1 MNKIVIYGDSDL
13 GKRMYQYMRLENAA
27 NVLCFTTAQAFMSK
41 KEFCGLPVIAAE
53 ELAKHYDIDSFSILI
68 AVGYSKIN
76 TIRRRIYQECK
87 DAGFRIASFISKS
100 AQIDTED
107 VGEGCIILPH
117 CYVGPGCKL
126 GICNIMSGGVMITHD
141 CTIGNFN
148 YISAASVLGGHSH
161 ITDNC
166 FIGLN
171 STIKDGI
178 TIAPYSLLGS
188 AANVVKSTEE
198 YGIYVGNPARMLP
211 ERSSLNAKI

>member
-1 MNKIVIYGDSDL
+1 
-13 GKRMYQYMRLENAA
+13 
-27 NVLCFTTAQAFMSK
+27 
-41 KEFCGLPVIAAE
+41 
-53 ELAKHYDIDSFSILI
+53 
-68 AVGYSKIN
+68 
-76 TIRRRIYQECK
+76 
-87 DAGFRIASFISKS
+87 
-100 AQIDTED
+100 
-107 VGEGCIILPH
+107 
-117 CYVGPGCKL
+117 
-126 GICNIMSGGVMITHD
+126 MITHD

-178 TIAPYSLLGS
+178 TIAPYSLIGS

-211 ERSSLNAKI
+211 ERSSLDAKI